1 VSNFDRVPAA
11 SAIRFADVY
20 GIYILGPDEVQFR
33 TGSLSGTAYVVSDP
47 KRRGLLGAI
56 IEKLLS
62 DESMQRRPWNEAEG
76 EVLDELLPGL
86 LDAGI
91 VESDEQQDAAS
102 ARSHLF
108 ASILRKDL
116 VEARIAVLGH
126 GVLGEAVVSLLT
138 GMPCGS
144 VTTIESTSVAAARPA
159 AAERL
164 LPRPRDSGE
173 WVEAV
178 GDHDWVV
185 AAQDCFEPEELAALN
200 RAALHH
206 KVPWSLVCLDGH
218 EGWVG
223 PTFIP
228 GQTGCFT
235 CFRRRLFAGAAEP
248 KYVFADPAVTVHR
261 VPSPCSAGPETR
273 AWVSLI
279 TSIFALEL
287 IAATRGCSFTFNH
300 MLIVHR
306 LDLTFE
312 REAVLRL
319 PRCPDCSP
327 GRDDPPPNVFAHVLS
342 TRRPR

>member
-1 VSNFDRVPAA
+1 MSNSDRIPAA

-20 GIYILGPDEVQFR
+20 GVYILGPDEVQFR

-47 KRRGLLGAI
+47 KRRSLLGTVVERLMSNEGI
-56 IEKLLS
+56 
-62 DESMQRRPWNEAEG
+62 QRRPWNEAEC
-76 EVLDELLPGL
+76 ELLDELLPGL
-86 LDAGI
+86 VDAGI
-91 VESDEQQDAAS
+91 IELDEPRDVANTK
-102 ARSHLF
+102 SHLF
-108 ASILRKDL
+108 TPILRKDL

-126 GVLGEAVVSLLT
+126 GVLGEAVSSLLT

-144 VTTIESTSVAAARPA
+144 VTIIESTSVATAKPA
-159 AAERL
+159 MTQRL

-178 GDHDWVV
+178 RDHDWVV
-185 AAQDCFEPEELAALN
+185 AAQDCFESEELAALN
-200 RAALHH
+200 RAALHNN
-206 KVPWSLVCLDGH
+206 VPWSLVCLDGH

-223 PTFIP
+223 PTFVP
-228 GQTGCFT
+228 GQTACFT
-235 CFRRRLFAGAAEP
+235 CFRQRLFAGAAEP
-248 KYVFADPAVTVHR
+248 KYIFADPAVTVHR
-261 VPSPCSAGPETR
+261 VPSPWSAGPETG

-287 IAATRGCSFTFNH
+287 IAATRGRSFTFNH

-319 PRCPDCSP
+319 PRCPDCSLR
-327 GRDDPPPNVFAHVLS
+327 RDGPTPNVFAHVLS